1 MVAKI
6 GAGLCVLVG
15 ISADDATAPEGYAWM
30 AKKITSLKF
39 FGDSEAGKMW
49 KKNLKDVSICPGPQN
64 PQHLPDCNVE
74 GGQNQIS

>member
-1 MVAKI
+1 
-6 GAGLCVLVG
+6 
-15 ISADDATAPEGYAWM
+15 M